1 MVYFPIEL
9 TAGIKMNKYPLWKY
23 ILVIVVVILAFI
35 YALPNVYGEDP
46 AVQISAASNQALS
59 DSDLQKI
66 NAALASTNIEPIA
79 EQAEQKTLLIRFRNE
94 DQQSKARE
102 LLQTALGKGYT
113 VALNLA
119 SATPKWLAAINAE
132 PMKLGLDLRGGIH
145 FLLQV
150 DVNSVIAHR
159 QEGELRNIGQALRD
173 KEIRYAGLNRT
184 PLGLILSFR
193 DATTR
198 DEANQLLSRQF
209 SDFVWQSAI
218 QGDQYVLTGQLAPA
232 VLQQIRQN
240 TIGQAIMTLRRRV
253 NELGVSEP
261 VVQQQGLDRISVDL
275 PGIQDAARA
284 QNIVGKT
291 ASLEFHMVDLAHDV
305 ESAINGVVPL
315 GSELLYYHQ
324 NEPYLLN
331 SDIVLK
337 GSSITNAS
345 ASIGQDG
352 RPQVNI
358 MLGGG
363 GESAFSRA
371 TAANVGK
378 PMATVYIET
387 QSNINM
393 VDGKPNITYKKIRE
407 IINVATIQQPLY
419 DQFEITGLSSMQEA
433 NNLAL
438 LLRAG
443 SLPTTVT
450 IIEEQNIGPS
460 LGKANI
466 DKGVV
471 SVIAGLVII
480 MIFTLLYYAGF
491 GLIANIGLAVNLIFL
506 VALMSLLGAVLT
518 LPGIAGMVLTVG
530 MAIDANVLINERIRE
545 ELRGGLGIA
554 ASIHAGYERALATI
568 IDSNVTTLIAAIVLL
583 SIGSGP
589 VKGFAVTLTIGI
601 LTSLFTAVMVT
612 RAIVNLIYGRRKLS
626 SISIGMNLKRIT
638 NLGRKHQAKND

>member
-1 MVYFPIEL
+1 
-9 TAGIKMNKYPLWKY
+9 MNKYPLWKY
-23 ILVIVVVILAFI
+23 ILVVIVVILAI
-35 YALPNVYGEDP
+35 LYALPNLYGEDP
-46 AVQISAASNQALS
+46 AVQISAPAGQVLS
-59 DSDLQKI
+59 ATDLQTI
-66 NAALASTNIEPIA
+66 NTTLSQAGLQPIA
-79 EQAEQKTLLIRFRNE
+79 EQSEQKTLLIRFHDE

-102 LLQTALGKGYT
+102 LLQAALAKGYT

-119 SATPKWLAAINAE
+119 SATPAWLAAINAQ

-150 DVNSVIAHR
+150 DVNSVITHR
-159 QEGELRNIGQALRD
+159 EEGELRNIGQTLRD
-173 KEIRYAGLNRT
+173 KQLRYAGLNRT
-184 PLGLILSFR
+184 PTGLVLYFR
-193 DATTR
+193 DADTR
-198 DEANQLLSRQF
+198 DAANQALSEQF
-209 SDFVWQSAI
+209 SDFSWQSTY
-218 QGDQYVLTGQLAPA
+218 QNGQYLLSAQLAPT
-232 VLQQIRQN
+232 VLQEIREN
-240 TIGQAIMTLRRRV
+240 TIDQAITTLRRRV

-284 QNIVGKT
+284 QDIVGKT
-291 ASLEFHMVDLAHDV
+291 ASLEFHLVDLNHDV
-305 ESAINGVVPL
+305 QAAVNGVVPL
-315 GSELLYYHQ
+315 GSELLYMQ
-324 NEPYLLN
+324 GTQQPVLIQ
-331 SDIVLK
+331 SPIILK

-352 RPQVNI
+352 RPQVNV

-363 GESAFSRA
+363 GESLFSQT
-371 TAANVGK
+371 TADNVGK
-378 PMATVYIET
+378 PMATVYVET
-387 QSNINM
+387 QSMINM
-393 VDGKPNITYKKIRE
+393 VGGKPSITYKNIRD
-407 IINVATIQQPLY
+407 IINVATIQQALG
-419 DQFEITGLSSMQEA
+419 DQFEINGLSSMQEA

-450 IIEEQNIGPS
+450 IVEEQNIGPS

-466 DKGVV
+466 DKGVI
-471 SVIAGLVII
+471 SVVAGLVIV

-491 GLIANIGLAVNLIFL
+491 GLIANIGLAVNLMFL

-545 ELRGGLGIA
+545 ELRNGMTVA

-612 RAIVNLIYGRRKLS
+612 RAIVNIIYGRRKLN

-638 NLGRKHQAKND
+638 VGKKHQPKND

>member
-1 MVYFPIEL
+1 
-9 TAGIKMNKYPLWKY
+9 MNKYPLWKY
-23 ILVIVVVILAFI
+23 VLVVVVAIIAVI
-35 YALPNVYGEDP
+35 YALPNLYGEDP
-46 AVQISAASNQALS
+46 AVQISAPANRLLS
-59 DSDLQKI
+59 VADLQTI
-66 NAALASTNIEPIA
+66 NATLSHAGLEPIA
-79 EQAEQKTLLIRFRNE
+79 EQAEQKTLLIRFHNE
-94 DQQSKARE
+94 DQQSKAKE
-102 LLQTALGKGYT
+102 LLEASLGKDYI

-119 SATPKWLAAINAE
+119 SATPDWLSAINAE

-150 DVNSVIAHR
+150 DVDSIIAHR
-159 QEGELRNIGQALRD
+159 EQGELRDVGQTLRD
-173 KEIRYAGLNRT
+173 KEIRYAGLNHT
-184 PLGLILSFR
+184 ASGLVLYFR
-193 DATTR
+193 DASTR
-198 DEANQLLSRQF
+198 DNAYQTLSRQF
-209 SDFVWQSAI
+209 TDFIWQPNSR
-218 QGDQYVLTGQLAPA
+218 GDQYLLSAELSPA
-232 VLQQIRQN
+232 VLQQIREN
-240 TIGQAIMTLRRRV
+240 TIDQAIMTLRRRV

-284 QNIVGKT
+284 QDIIGKT
-291 ASLEFHMVDLAHDV
+291 AALEFHLVDISHDV
-305 ESAINGVVPL
+305 QTAVNGVVPF
-315 GSELLYYHQ
+315 GSELLYLDHQ
-324 NEPYLLN
+324 PYLLQ
-331 SDIVLK
+331 SPIILK

-358 MLGGG
+358 MLDSG
-363 GESAFSRA
+363 GESEFSQV
-371 TAANVGK
+371 TADNVGK
-378 PMATVYIET
+378 PMATVYVET
-387 QSNINM
+387 QSTINM
-393 VDGKPNITYKKIRE
+393 VDGKPNITYKNIRE
-407 IINVATIQQPLY
+407 IINVATIMQPLG
-419 DQFEITGLSSMQEA
+419 DQFEIMGLSSMQAA

-471 SVIAGLVII
+471 SVVAGLVII
-480 MIFTLLYYAGF
+480 MIFMLLYYVGF
-491 GLIANIGLAVNLIFL
+491 GLIANIGLAVNLMLL

-545 ELRGGLGIA
+545 ELRNGLGIA

-568 IDSNVTTLIAAIVLL
+568 IDSNVTTLIAAVVLL

-612 RAIVNLIYGRRKLS
+612 RAIVNFVYGRRKLT
-626 SISIGMNLKRIT
+626 SISIGMNLKRIA